1 MMNLV
6 VQIFSMFFSFIY
18 GVFLYF
24 MFVINYKYLFRKK
37 YRLKLFYY
45 FAMFLFVGLFY
56 FVVLNH
62 INNGILHLYFLL
74 LLIFGFLVSYNFYK
88 NKRK

>member
-1 MMNLV
+1 MNLI
-6 VQIFSMFFSFIY
+6 VQIISMIFSFLFGI
-18 GVFLYF
+18 FLYF
-24 MFVINYKYLFRKK
+24 MFIINYKYLFIKRYK
-37 YRLKLFYY
+37 LKMLYY
-45 FAMFLFVGLFY
+45 VSIFLFVSIFY
-56 FVVLNH
+56 FVVLKY

>member
-1 MMNLV
+1 MNLI
-6 VQIFSMFFSFIY
+6 VQIISMIFSFLFGI
-18 GVFLYF
+18 FLYF
-24 MFVINYKYLFRKK
+24 MFLINYKYLFIKRYK
-37 YRLKLFYY
+37 LKMLYY
-45 FAMFLFVGLFY
+45 VSIFLFVSIFY
-56 FVVLNH
+56 FVVLKY

>member
-1 MMNLV
+1 MNLI
-6 VQIFSMFFSFIY
+6 VQIISMIFSFLFGI
-18 GVFLYF
+18 FLYF
-24 MFVINYKYLFRKK
+24 MFIINYKYLFIKRYK
-37 YRLKLFYY
+37 LKMLYY
-45 FAMFLFVGLFY
+45 VSVFLFVSIFY
-56 FVVLNH
+56 FVVLKY